1 MRLILSLGLLATL
14 AANVLAQPTGRLRAG
29 EVPPQPLRGEL
40 HAIAD
45 PAPMRSF
52 KDLCTRVDAIVE
64 GVVETD
70 ASRLMPGSPSHIET
84 DFWIAVDRVLKGPV
98 DTSKIVV
105 SEMGGTF
112 GELHLIMNFPLLQ
125 RGQRYFLFLY
135 SDKRPGV
142 PPVPGL
148 PRYQAEVSYGT
159 FRVEAGKIMPFFNPP
174 FEGKYTGWTTDA
186 FASEIAAELKR

>member
-1 MRLILSLGLLATL
+1 MRLPLSLSLLATL

-29 EVPPQPLRGEL
+29 EEPPQPVRGEI

-45 PAPMRSF
+45 PMPMRSF
-52 KDLCTRVDAIVE
+52 KDLCNRADAIVE

-70 ASRLMPGSPSHIET
+70 AARLMPGSPGHIET

-98 DTSKIVV
+98 DTPKIVV

-125 RGQRYFLFLY
+125 RGQRYVLFVY
-135 SDKRPGV
+135 ADKAGR

-148 PRYQAEVSYGT
+148 PRYTAEIFYGT
-159 FRVEAGKIMPFFNPP
+159 FRVESGKIMPFFNPP
-174 FEGKYTGWTTDA
+174 FEGKYTGWTAEA

>member
-1 MRLILSLGLLATL
+1 MIPVLLL
-14 AANVLAQPTGRLRAG
+14 VLVSNVFAQQTGRLRAG
-29 EVPPQPLRGEL
+29 EEPPRPLRGEI

-52 KDLCTRVDAIVE
+52 KDLCEKADAIVE

-70 ASRLMPGSPSHIET
+70 AARMMPGRGDQIET
-84 DFWIAVDRVLKGPV
+84 DFWIAVSRVLKGPA

-125 RGQRYFLFLY
+125 RGDRYVLFLY
-135 SDKRPGV
+135 SEKRPGV

-148 PRYQAEVSYGT
+148 PRYEAEIFYGT
-159 FRVEAGKIMPFFNPP
+159 FKLDGGKIQTFFQDPFDKKFAG
-174 FEGKYTGWTTDA
+174 FTTDA
-186 FASEIAAELKR
+186 FAAEIASALKH